1 MMSKSILRK
10 AYDGMNMLP
19 AGARNRALQ
28 ALFRNTVRYA
38 GTSGVEFLDITPERT
53 VMRIRNRRKVQN
65 HIGGLHA
72 VAMALVGE
80 TASGVLVGLNLPGD
94 KIPVIKHMAIDYN
107 KRCSGHLTATAT
119 LSEDQIQAMQNQD
132 KGEVSVAVSFRDQ
145 DGKAPIEGQ
154 MIWAWVP
161 PRR

>member
-1 MMSKSILRK
+1 MSKSILRK

-19 AGARNRALQ
+19 ASARNRAMQ
-28 ALFRNTVRYA
+28 ALFCNAVKYA
-38 GTSGVEFLDITPERT
+38 GTSGVQFLELSPQRA
-53 VMRIRNRRKVQN
+53 VMRIRNRRKAQN

-80 TASGVLVGLNLPGD
+80 SATGVLVGLNLPGN

-119 LSEDQIQAMQNQD
+119 LSDEQIQAMRTQD
-132 KGEVSVAVSFRDQ
+132 KGEARIAVSFTDQ
-145 DGKAPIEGQ
+145 DGKAPIEAE
-154 MIWAWVP
+154 MIWAWVS
-161 PRR
+161 PRS